1 MAKKIAPHP
10 QQKAER
16 FEGLQLFGRAG
27 RGVFEIHE
35 HPISDFLLFAT
46 ATVNGH
52 EPLLIGLRYKT
63 KRSKALPAH

>member
-46 ATVNGH
+46 AVVDGH
-52 EPLLIGLRYKT
+52 VSRRMDVSYKT
-63 KRSKALPAH
+63 T

>member
-46 ATVNGH
+46 AVVNGH
-52 EPLLIGLRYKT
+52 GPRQMGLRYKT
-63 KRSKALPAH
+63 T